1 VADPI
6 VRRTLFAGELMQIGH
21 VAARPASPAEQPLES
36 QPCNVLVLP
45 LAGVFAKHEGPRRR
59 FIATAN
65 HAVLIA
71 ADQPYRVSFPGAI
84 GDRCLTL
91 RLSGAALA
99 RVLPEAAVRDGF
111 DLAAFATHA
120 LLPPHAMLARSL
132 LWHCLARGEADPLD
146 VEELGVT
153 ALAAALDAARLG
165 STLRRAGSCA
175 WRNERQTER
184 QTERRIERVKEA
196 ISVAP
201 EHRWTL
207 AALAELAG
215 MTPFHLAHVFRRV
228 VAESVYRYVVRARLA
243 RALEAVLGG
252 DGGLTEIALDAGF
265 TSHSHFT
272 ARFRALFGVTPH
284 ELRRVARRAS
294 LPALRKIVTA
304 RSAAPS

>member
-1 VADPI
+1 MAVAAPI
-6 VRRTLFAGELMQIGH
+6 VRRTLFAGELMHICH
-21 VAARPASPAEQPLES
+21 VSARPASSAEHPLES

-45 LAGVFAKHEGPRRR
+45 LAGVFAKHEGPRRG

-65 HAVLIA
+65 HALLIT

-99 RVLPEAAVRDGF
+99 RVLPEAVVRDGF
-111 DLAAFATHA
+111 DPAAFATHA
-120 LLPPHAMLARSL
+120 LLPPRAMLARSL
-132 LWHCLARGEADPLD
+132 LWRCLARGEADPLYI
-146 VEELGVT
+146 EELGVT

-165 STLRRAGSCA
+165 STPRRDGSA
-175 WRNERQTER
+175 WRNESQAER
-184 QTERRIERVKEA
+184 QIERVKEA

-201 EHRWTL
+201 GHKWTL

-215 MTPFHLAHVFRRV
+215 MTPFHLAHVFRRG
-228 VAESVYRYVVRARLA
+228 VAESVYRYVLRARLA

-252 DGGLTEIALDAGF
+252 DGGLTEIAFDAGF

-304 RSAAPS
+304 RSVAPS